1 MTSLL
6 SSPQGPLP
14 LGLLWPQRLVFTNYN
29 QKYFMK
35 ERSTMNKIA
44 IVFWSGTGLTVNE
57 APDPE
62 GEEACRELGR
72 KLAAW

>member
-1 MTSLL
+1 
-6 SSPQGPLP
+6 
-14 LGLLWPQRLVFTNYN
+14 
-29 QKYFMK
+29 
-35 ERSTMNKIA
+35 MNKIA